1 MQRKLTATLVAKL
14 TVPDGKKS
22 IKIFDTEVVGLGVRK
37 MATGIASF
45 IFEKRPK
52 GAVAAKQITLG
63 RCGDWTVDQAR
74 AKAKQLAIDFNSHN
88 YLSSEVIKGATPAF
102 YDAVKLYDALILSRK
117 SKNYRDKTLGTLKRC
132 QTGVG
137 ARLSWV

>member
-1 MQRKLTATLVAKL
+1 MRRKLTATLVAKL
-14 TVPDGKKS
+14 TVADGKKS

-63 RCGDWTVDQAR
+63 SSSKTNAWLCLTVVW
-74 AKAKQLAIDFNSHN
+74 S
-88 YLSSEVIKGATPAF
+88 G
-102 YDAVKLYDALILSRK
+102 
-117 SKNYRDKTLGTLKRC
+117 
-132 QTGVG
+132 
-137 ARLSWV
+137 

>member
-1 MQRKLTATLVAKL
+1 MRRKLTATLVAKL

-74 AKAKQLAIDFNSHN
+74 APHVLNFNLEVYWVSEAI
-88 YLSSEVIKGATPAF
+88 
-102 YDAVKLYDALILSRK
+102 
-117 SKNYRDKTLGTLKRC
+117 
-132 QTGVG
+132 
-137 ARLSWV
+137 

>member
-22 IKIFDTEVVGLGVRK
+22 IKIFDTEVAGLGVRK

-52 GAVAAKQITLG
+52 GAVAAKQQG
-63 RCGDWTVDQAR
+63 CA
-74 AKAKQLAIDFNSHN
+74 
-88 YLSSEVIKGATPAF
+88 SSERTSPFQWSHYLEGCF
-102 YDAVKLYDALILSRK
+102 
-117 SKNYRDKTLGTLKRC
+117 
-132 QTGVG
+132 
-137 ARLSWV
+137 